1 MVHAAWR
8 LHLLTGD
15 ATVDAEVAGL
25 FPEGEVVTGCIP
37 PQKAA
42 FIRSKQGSGA
52 RVMMVGDGLN
62 DAGALTQS
70 DVGDL

>member
-1 MVHAAWR
+1 MGGARGMVAT
-8 LHLLTGD
+8 HLLTGD

-25 FPEGEVVTGCIP
+25 FRKGGGDRMHP

-52 RVMMVGDGLN
+52 RVMMVGM
-62 DAGALTQS
+62 A
-70 DVGDL
+70 